1 MIPCLNHI
9 KDAHFKDFKT
19 FAKENILIG
28 DAKRS
33 FDDLFAAAKRTEESN
48 EISKSFNSIGY
59 LSFSMNFG
67 FFSKM

>member
-19 FAKENILIG
+19 FAKEKILIG

-48 EISKSFNSIGY
+48 EISKSFNSIGDSNSY
-59 LSFSMNFG
+59 KNFG
-67 FFSKM
+67 